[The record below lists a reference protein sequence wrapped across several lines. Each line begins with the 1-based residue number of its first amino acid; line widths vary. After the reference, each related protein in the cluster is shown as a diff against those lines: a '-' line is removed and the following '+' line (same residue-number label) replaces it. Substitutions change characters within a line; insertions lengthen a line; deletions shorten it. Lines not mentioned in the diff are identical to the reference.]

1 MGTRESFNYP
11 VAAPSSLFPMNAMNA
26 MNAMSPMIG
35 PVQQLI
41 PPGLQSLYESCM
53 RIYPEQPNPLQVTA
67 VIKYWLA

>member
-1 MGTRESFNYP
+1 METRESFNYP
-11 VAAPSSLFPMNAMNA
+11 VAAPSSLFPMNA